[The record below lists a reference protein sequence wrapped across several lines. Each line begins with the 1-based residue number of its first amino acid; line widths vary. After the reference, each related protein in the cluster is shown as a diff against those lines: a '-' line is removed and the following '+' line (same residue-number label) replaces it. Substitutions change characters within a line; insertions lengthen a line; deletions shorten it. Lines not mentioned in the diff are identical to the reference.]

1 MITSADLDGDKEEAT
16 GQSLRVVVIDDEPVI
31 AHTLEMIL
39 REKGYDTVSYTNP
52 LTALKLVPDYLPHI
66 VVTDVTMP
74 QLSGI
79 ELAMR
84 LNKLCPECR
93 FLLFSGSAQPSDLLD
108 ASQRGYNFRLLRK
121 PAHPIELLRELRALH
136 A

>member
-1 MITSADLDGDKEEAT
+1 MIASADLGGDKEKAT
-16 GQSLRVVVIDDEPVI
+16 GKSLRVVVIEDEPVI
-31 AHTLEMIL
+31 AHTLGMIL
-39 REKGYDTVSYTNP
+39 REKGYETASYTNP
-52 LTALKLVPDYLPHI
+52 LTALKMVPDYLPHI

-93 FLLFSGSAQPSDLLD
+93 FLLFSGNAQPSDLLN